1 MAPWAKSKPEL
12 MFAEKLSS
20 IISSQRSSVCVG
32 LDPELG
38 RLPVGIERSAAGV
51 VQFNRAIVE
60 ATSDLVCA
68 YKPNL
73 AFYEALGEPGFKAL
87 AETLAAIPLSVV
99 TIADGKRGDIGN
111 TARAYAS
118 AIFDRLSFDAAT
130 VNPYPGE
137 DSIEPFLAYAD
148 RGVFVVCRTSNPGAA
163 EFQNLHVTYEGFERT
178 LYEVVALRARE
189 WNQRGNVG
197 LVVGATA
204 PAELERVR
212 SLAPELP
219 LLIPAVGAQGGD
231 IAAAARAHRANAPA
245 IVSASRSILYAS
257 SGADFA
263 GAARSRAIELRDA
276 VRAASH
282 R

>member
-1 MAPWAKSKPEL
+1 
-12 MFAEKLSS
+12 MFAERLIC
-20 IISSQRSSVCVG
+20 IIAAQRTSVCVG
-32 LDPELG
+32 LDPELN
-38 RLPVGIERSAAGV
+38 RLPEGIERSAAGV

-73 AFYEALGEPGFKAL
+73 AFYEALGEPGFAAL
-87 AETLAAIPLSVV
+87 AETLAVIPRSIV

-118 AIFDRLSFDAAT
+118 AIFDRLGFDAAT
-130 VNPYPGE
+130 VNPYQGE
-137 DSIEPFLAYAD
+137 DSIEPFRAYAD
-148 RGVFVVCRTSNPGAA
+148 RGVFVLCRTSNPGAA
-163 EFQNLHVTYEGFERT
+163 ELQDLQVTYGGAPRP

-189 WNQRGNVG
+189 WNDRGNLG

-212 SLAPELP
+212 ALVPELP
-219 LLIPAVGAQGGD
+219 LLVPAVGAQGGD
-231 IAAAARAHRANAPA
+231 VAAAARAHREDAPA

-257 SGADFA
+257 SGPDFA
-263 GAARSRAIELRDA
+263 EAARSRAIELRDA
-276 VRAASH
+276 LRAASE